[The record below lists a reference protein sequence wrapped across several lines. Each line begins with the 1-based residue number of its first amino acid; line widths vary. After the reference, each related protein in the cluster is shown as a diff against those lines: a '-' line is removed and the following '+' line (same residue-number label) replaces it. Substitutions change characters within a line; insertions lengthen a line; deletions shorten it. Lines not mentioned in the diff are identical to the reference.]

1 MIKKFKISRTDMY
14 IVANFKGAMT
24 SMQTTWFHGSA
35 HLLVPLFGLEFGK
48 DLTVHSLSCK
58 KVTNPL

>member
-1 MIKKFKISRTDMY
+1 MY

-35 HLLVPLFGLEFGK
+35 HLLVPLLGLESGQ
-48 DLTVHSLSCK
+48 DLTANNLSYK